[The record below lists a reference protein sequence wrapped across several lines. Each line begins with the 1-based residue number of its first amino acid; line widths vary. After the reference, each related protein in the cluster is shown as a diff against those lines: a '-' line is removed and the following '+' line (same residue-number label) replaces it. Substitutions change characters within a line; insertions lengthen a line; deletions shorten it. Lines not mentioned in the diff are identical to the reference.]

1 MLKTELINAIYERN
15 DDISKKV
22 IGEVLDN
29 FETVV
34 TDAVVSGDSINLTG
48 FMKIYVADV
57 PAKEGECA
65 GKAYSSPA
73 HKTVKVKVG
82 KGLKDSVL

>member
-1 MLKTELINAIYERN
+1 MLKAELINAIQEKN
-15 DDISKKV
+15 TEISKKT
-22 IGEVLDN
+22 IGEVLDS

-34 TDAVVSGDSINLTG
+34 TETVVSGDSINLTG

-57 PAKEGECA
+57 PAKDGECA

-82 KGLKDSVL
+82 KNLKNSVL